1 MFNLKKNKEEKTF
14 PDAIS
19 PEFDK
24 IRLMYIFI
32 IIGSIVLY
40 IMSFVHL
47 QRGEK
52 DIFLFEALIS
62 TGGLLSLLYMR
73 ITKKVNVAE
82 NLILIGLYI
91 LFIVIIIDGGL
102 EKTGIYWIFVFPFVS
117 FFLKGNRVGLLWNIM
132 VLGTI
137 LMLLYLSQKNII
149 SIAYSPIE
157 IRQFIGAYL
166 IIMILAYIYE
176 NTLIKS
182 YDKLSNLAMTDTL
195 TGLYNRYYLFKK
207 LKEEI
212 EKAKKYGRPLCVIIF
227 DIDNFKQ
234 INDKY
239 GHDVGDAVLS
249 MVARV
254 VKKNIRDTDI
264 VGRLGGEEFVIICPE
279 TDIQNGYIIADKI
292 RKSISQINFGDF
304 QVTVS
309 MGLACF
315 SGETAEQL
323 LKKADIALYKAKNG
337 GKDKVEIYTEKNYPQ
352 RGQIK
357 KTTHQEQQAV

>member
-1 MFNLKKNKEEKTF
+1 MLNWRKNKEIYHDTT
-14 PDAIS
+14 S

-24 IRLMYIFI
+24 IRLIYIFI
-32 IIGSIVLY
+32 TLGSIVLY

-52 DIFLFEALIS
+52 DLFLFEALVS

-73 ITKKVNVAE
+73 ITGKVSIAE
-82 NLILIGLYI
+82 NFILIGLYI
-91 LFIVIIIDGGL
+91 LFIMIIIDGGL

-117 FFLKGNRVGLLWNIM
+117 FFLKGNKVGLLWNILI
-132 VLGTI
+132 LGTI
-137 LMLLYLSQKNII
+137 ILFLYLSNEKII
-149 SIAYSPIE
+149 SIAYTPIE

-166 IIMILAYIYE
+166 IVMTLAYIFE
-176 NTLIKS
+176 NTLLKS
-182 YDKLSNLAMTDTL
+182 YDKLSKLAMTDSL
-195 TGLYNRYYLFKK
+195 TGLYNRYYLFKR
-207 LKEEI
+207 LEEEI
-212 EKAKKYGRPLCVIIF
+212 KRAKRYNHPLCMIIF

-254 VKKNIRDTDI
+254 LKRNIRETDI
-264 VGRLGGEEFVIICPE
+264 AGRFGGEEFVIVCPE
-279 TDIQNGYIIADKI
+279 TDIENGHLVAEKV
-292 RKSISQINFGDF
+292 REAISQINFGDF
-304 QVTVS
+304 KVTVS
-309 MGLACF
+309 IGLSCF

-323 LKKADIALYKAKNG
+323 LKKADIALYRAKNS
-337 GKDKVEIYTEKNYPQ
+337 GKNRVEVYNEKNCPQ
-352 RGQIK
+352 REQM